1 MYEFLV
7 LNDEPAFF
15 LYESKNDCTD
25 NQSYFNPDI
34 LI

>member
-1 MYEFLV
+1 MYEFMV

-25 NQSYFNPDI
+25 I
-34 LI
+34 II